1 MPKVACVWDQRKA
14 AGNRRK
20 HGVSFEEAATV
31 FDDPFVLL
39 MADVENGEP
48 RIVAIGSSND
58 RRVLFVVS
66 TDWEGEVVRI
76 ISARRATRKERQ
88 AYEEGE

>member
-1 MPKVACVWDQRKA
+1 MPKVACVWDPRKA

-39 MADVENGEP
+39 MADVEHGEP

-66 TDWEGEVVRI
+66 TDWESEVVRI
-76 ISARRATRKERQ
+76 ISARRATRKERW
-88 AYEEGE
+88 AYEKGE